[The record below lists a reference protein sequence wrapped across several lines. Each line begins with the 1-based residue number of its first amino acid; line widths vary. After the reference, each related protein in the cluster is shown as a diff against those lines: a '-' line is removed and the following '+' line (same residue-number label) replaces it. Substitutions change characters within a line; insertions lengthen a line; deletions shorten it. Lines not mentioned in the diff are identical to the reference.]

1 VGDLSVNR
9 PGSPGAGESDLW
21 DLDGFEGALTSVSPA
36 TLRAYR
42 TDLDD
47 LVRFC
52 DPLGLHGPDVV
63 DRMVLRRWLAHLA
76 GEGLARRTIARRM
89 SSVRRYF
96 GWRCRVGLAELD
108 PTEGVGAP
116 KGEARL
122 PRVLSADDLT
132 ALLDEPPAAA
142 DDDPARRCRD
152 DAILELL
159 YGAGLRVAELCGLDL
174 GDVDPARRLVTVTG
188 KGGKQRRVPLGVPAL
203 DATAE
208 WVEWGRDAFGV
219 DETSGAAMFVNARL
233 RRIGPRDVRR
243 IIDRRSPVPTHPH
256 ALRHTFATH
265 LLDNG
270 ADLRV
275 VQELL
280 GHADLTTTQVYTHV
294 SRDRLAAVVR
304 DSHPRG

>member
-1 VGDLSVNR
+1 M
-9 PGSPGAGESDLW
+9 E
-21 DLDGFEGALTSVSPA
+21 GFVASLTAVSEA
-36 TLRAYR
+36 TVRAYR
-42 TDLDD
+42 NDVED

-52 DPLGLHGPDVV
+52 DPLDASGPGAV
-63 DRMVLRRWLAHLA
+63 DRSVLRRWLAHLTA
-76 GEGLARRTIARRM
+76 EGLAKRTIARRM

-96 GWRCRVGLAELD
+96 AWQCRRGVLPVD
-108 PTEGVGAP
+108 PTVGVGAP
-116 KGEARL
+116 KGEGRL
-122 PRVLSADDLT
+122 PRVLTDADLRV
-132 ALLDEPPAAA
+132 LLDDPPAAG

-159 YGAGLRVAELCGLDL
+159 YGAGLRVAELCGLGVD
-174 GDVDPARRLVTVTG
+174 DVDPERRMVTVTG
-188 KGGKQRRVPLGVPAL
+188 KGGKQRRVPLGEPATG
-203 DATAE
+203 AVGS
-208 WVEWGRDAFGV
+208 WVAWGRQAFGV
-219 DETSGAAMFVNARL
+219 ADGAGEAMFLNARG

-243 IIDRRSPVPTHPH
+243 IIDRRSPSPTHPH

-280 GHADLTTTQVYTHV
+280 GHADLSTTQVYTHV
-294 SRDRLAAVVR
+294 SRDRLAAVLR